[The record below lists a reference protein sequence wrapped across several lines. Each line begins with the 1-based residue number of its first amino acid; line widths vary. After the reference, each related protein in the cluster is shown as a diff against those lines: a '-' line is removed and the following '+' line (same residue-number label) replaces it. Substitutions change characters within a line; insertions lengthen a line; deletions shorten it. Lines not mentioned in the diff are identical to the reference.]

1 MKRFLA
7 LVMCFFLVNAVFAAC
22 GKEDPAEGTSTG
34 GTSLRVPPTKVTEI
48 PRETVEP
55 YSPYLKLGE
64 SGKERVPYTI
74 NLSNARYITSVDMLP
89 DNACFSKFDEAYFQ
103 EKALLLVT
111 ETVRSG
117 SVDVEI
123 ESVKIEEST
132 ATITLSHSGAGGVG
146 TGDMAVWLLW
156 VEVEKDLVLNWV
168 VANPSVGSGTSNT

>member
-1 MKRFLA
+1 MKRLLA
-7 LVMCFFLVNAVFAAC
+7 LVLCFALVITLFVAC
-22 GKEDPAEGTSTG
+22 GREDPVSTAANVE
-34 GTSLRVPPTKVTEI
+34 TPPRLQPTKVTEI

-64 SGKERVPYTI
+64 SGKERIPYTI
-74 NLSNARYITSVDMLP
+74 NLSNARYITSVEMLP
-89 DNACFSKFDEAYFQ
+89 DNDCFSRFDEAYFQ

-117 SVDVEI
+117 SVEVEI